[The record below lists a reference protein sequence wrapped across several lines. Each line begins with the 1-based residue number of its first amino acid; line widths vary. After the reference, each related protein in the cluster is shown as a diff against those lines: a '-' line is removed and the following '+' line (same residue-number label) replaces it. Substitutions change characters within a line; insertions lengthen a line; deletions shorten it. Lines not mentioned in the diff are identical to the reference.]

1 MAKPKTLSE
10 KAQQKLKTLTDDAI
24 VVIRRDNIRGFTK
37 GWLGQQLG
45 ITVPMTSKVI
55 SQLKKDEVLENHTTN
70 AGDFMDPRNRGK
82 YSLVRGVVGGKF
94 VNGKGR
100 YD

>member
-10 KAQQKLKTLTDDAI
+10 KAQQKLKTLSDDAI
-24 VVIRRDNIRGFTK
+24 TVIRRENIRGFTK
-37 GWLGQQLG
+37 GWLGQTLS
-45 ITVPMTSKVI
+45 ITKPMASKVI
-55 SQLKKDEVLENHTTN
+55 SEMKKNEVLENYTSN

-82 YSLVRGVVGGKF
+82 YSLVRGVVGNY

-100 YD
+100 YDK